1 MFNLVIKDIVIQ
13 KKNFLLTFFYT
24 VFFSFT
30 FSSFKPAS
38 LGLYVVAPI
47 LVCFM
52 FISNAATYDD
62 KNKSELVL
70 NSLPLKR
77 ADIVIAKYISV
88 FIYIIISITY
98 SVLIGFIGKTA
109 GLSIYNISISPFN
122 IISVLTSICIFSC
135 IFFPLYFKFGI
146 IKIQMLILIPFML
159 IFSIIILAINYA
171 TKNPNNILVQKFTNT
186 SVFTQNSL
194 ALTIGL
200 IIFLISIMISIRIYK
215 NKEF

>member
-30 FSSFKPAS
+30 FSSFKPIG
-38 LGLYVVAPI
+38 LGLYVLAPI
-47 LVCFM
+47 VVSFM
-52 FISNAATYDD
+52 FISNAANYDD
-62 KNKSELVL
+62 KNKCELVL
-70 NSLPLKR
+70 NSLPIKR
-77 ADIVIAKYISV
+77 ADIVISKYISIFLYV
-88 FIYIIISITY
+88 IISITY

-109 GLSIYNISISPFN
+109 GLSIYNISISSFN

-159 IFSIIILAINYA
+159 IFSLTVLAIKYA
-171 TKNPNNILVQKFTNT
+171 IENPNNILVQKLTNT
-186 SVFTQNSL
+186 SIFTLNFL
-194 ALTIGL
+194 ALVICL
-200 IIFLISIMISIRIYK
+200 IILLISLMISIRIYK
-215 NKEF
+215 NREF